1 MQGQSSVGQF
11 GRSWSLLPESR
22 RLCRGKIAGKE
33 EDRRQQCQILT
44 DKLEGLCT
52 IHFERANRLVK
63 YWGQR
68 LLPAD
73 DEPGCFGW
81 GVRVCTVRAMQEC
94 GAGAAKVEP
103 SLADVFSLARGCTA
117 RASAAGWA
125 LLGRRLEL
133 LQRFVLVIVH
143 EGKSRVHTEGNI
155 GITFAIFITR
165 PVGGRGSADNR
176 GEKRG
181 R

>member
-11 GRSWSLLPESR
+11 ERSWSLLPESR

-94 GAGAAKVEP
+94 GG
-103 SLADVFSLARGCTA
+103 RCRQG
-117 RASAAGWA
+117 RA
-125 LLGRRLEL
+125 L
-133 LQRFVLVIVH
+133 F
-143 EGKSRVHTEGNI
+143 
-155 GITFAIFITR
+155 
-165 PVGGRGSADNR
+165 GGRLQPGKGVHGEGIRR
-176 GEKRG
+176 GVG
-181 R
+181 PTWSTS